1 MARPNRPPR
10 VTVAVRLAE
19 DGLKKVD
26 ELAEREDRTRSEMIR
41 RMLAYA
47 AQHMPKGWQPK

>member
-1 MARPNRPPR
+1 MARGKRDPR
-10 VTVAVRLAE
+10 VAVAVRLSP

-47 AQHMPKGWQPK
+47 AQNMPKGWKP